1 MPANQASPILITGLG
16 KRLGLALA
24 QHFLIQDIPV
34 IGTYRTEYPVLSDL
48 KLSGA
53 QLYQCDFY
61 QQESVDG
68 LIKKIKS
75 KHSKLRAIIHN
86 ASDWIPESEGIEP
99 SEIMAKMMQ
108 VHVSVPYQINLAL
121 KDLLLSSSEEHLK
134 DIIHFTDFVADKGSK
149 KHIAYAAS
157 KAALANMTLSFAAN
171 FAPEIKVNSIAPA
184 LVLFN
189 DSDSDEYKAKA
200 VKKALLEKEGGLQEV
215 ISAVDYLLSSTYV
228 TGRTLHLDGGRHLK

>member
-1 MPANQASPILITGLG
+1 MTVYSPSPILITGVG

-34 IGTYRTEYPVLSDL
+34 IGTFRTDYPVLSEL

-53 QLYQCDFY
+53 ELYQCDFY
-61 QQESVDG
+61 DQVSVNKFIASVMAQHG
-68 LIKKIKS
+68 S
-75 KHSKLRAIIHN
+75 LRAIIHN
-86 ASDWIPESEGIEP
+86 ASDWIPESEDFEAAQVM
-99 SEIMAKMMQ
+99 EKMMQ

-121 KDLLLSSSEEHLK
+121 KELLLSSPENLK

-157 KAALANMTLSFAAN
+157 KAALANMTLSFAASL
-171 FAPEIKVNSIAPA
+171 APLVKVNSIAPA

-189 DSDSDEYKAKA
+189 DRDNDEYKAKA
-200 VKKALLEKEGGLQEV
+200 VKKALIEKEGGLREV
-215 ISAVDYLLSSTYV
+215 ISSVDYLLSSTYI